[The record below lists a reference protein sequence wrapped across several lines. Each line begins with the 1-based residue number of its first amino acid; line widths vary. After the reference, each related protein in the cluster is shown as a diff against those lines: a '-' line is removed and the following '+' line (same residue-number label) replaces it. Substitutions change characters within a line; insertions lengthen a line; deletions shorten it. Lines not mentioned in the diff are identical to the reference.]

1 MNKSNDLPKFL
12 SLQEKKKKKQLMGCK
27 IAKIEG
33 DAYSDQN
40 NF

>member
-1 MNKSNDLPKFL
+1 MTCQSSNLCRKK
-12 SLQEKKKKKQLMGCK
+12 KKKKKQLMGCK

-33 DAYSDQN
+33 DAYSNQN